1 VFIRDQEAGM
11 SKKVSRA
18 ISFACGVALAP
29 GVVFAAPQETTTTI
43 KRDTAA
49 AKALAEPSYQT
60 REERL
65 RAKPLDWN
73 TTIGK
78 PRRKAQTA
86 AEKKALA
93 GAKPESMDGG
103 VPDPKANE
111 EARRLHPEEWKRLDE
126 K

>member
-1 VFIRDQEAGM
+1 M
-11 SKKVSRA
+11 SRKVRRA
-18 ISFACGVALAP
+18 MSFACGVALAP

-43 KRDTAA
+43 ERDSDT

-65 RAKPLDWN
+65 KAKPLDWN
-73 TTIGK
+73 STIGK
-78 PRRKAQTA
+78 PKRKALSP
-86 AEKKALA
+86 AERKALEK
-93 GAKPESMDGG
+93 AKAESVEGG

-111 EARRLHPEEWKRLDE
+111 EARRLHPDEWKSPDQ